1 MSSGPGVK
9 AIQTPLPPTT
19 SGNVEIKGKLIRAAI
34 TILVPVLILLA
45 PVPADLPVAA
55 WKLFAIYIG
64 AILGMML
71 RPAPEP
77 VVLLVAIAASSIFFK
92 NTAVVLSGFAS
103 PTTWLVFSAFLLG
116 QAFIETGLGKENS
129 VSTDRHQAGPND
141 TRTRIRR
148 RVHGFDH

>member
-9 AIQTPLPPTT
+9 AIQPALQST
-19 SGNVEIKGKLIRAAI
+19 SIGREEMRGKLIRAAI

-71 RPAPEP
+71 RPVPEA
-77 VVLLVAIAASSIFFK
+77 VVLLVAIAIAD
-92 NTAVVLSGFAS
+92 NRCEL
-103 PTTWLVFSAFLLG
+103 
-116 QAFIETGLGKENS
+116 Q
-129 VSTDRHQAGPND
+129 DRITQP
-141 TRTRIRR
+141 RR
-148 RVHGFDH
+148 SCLMVTQWRGAPR